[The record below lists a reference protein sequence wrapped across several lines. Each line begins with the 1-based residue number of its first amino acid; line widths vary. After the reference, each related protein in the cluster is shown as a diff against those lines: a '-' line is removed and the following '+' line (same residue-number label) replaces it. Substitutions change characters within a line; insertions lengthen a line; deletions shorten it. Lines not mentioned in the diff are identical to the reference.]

1 MIITYSRLD
10 YVTTDV
16 VSRSRLHFYTNY
28 LLHEIMAC
36 KRSTTAT
43 NSSVFSGS
51 SSDRLASRISSMSS
65 SSSRRQDTSVH
76 GGLHSEVRFEGGKNC
91 DPGTKRTYTIRYEML
106 F

>member
-1 MIITYSRLD
+1 
-10 YVTTDV
+10 
-16 VSRSRLHFYTNY
+16 
-28 LLHEIMAC
+28 MAC

-43 NSSVFSGS
+43 NSSVFSGSS

-91 DPGTKRTYTIRYEML
+91 DPGTKRTYRGTSSDEVTQKLIGSDKTL
-106 F
+106 L